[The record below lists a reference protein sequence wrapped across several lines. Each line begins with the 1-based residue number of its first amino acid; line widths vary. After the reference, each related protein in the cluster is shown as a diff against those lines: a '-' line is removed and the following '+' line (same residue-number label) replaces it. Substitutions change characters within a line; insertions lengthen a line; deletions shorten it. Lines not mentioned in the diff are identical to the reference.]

1 MPRTFAGVLVV
12 VLSVGAVTTTPPTR
26 LATADSQPPDAAATD
41 AALAPLELPEGL
53 QLSVEFPRY
62 LMLERRLEAIID
74 NQSEVDV
81 TVVDVALRSPLF
93 EPVERDVHDYT
104 VAARWRADLRM
115 DVGASICPPTDGA
128 SMLEM
133 TVEIDGERQHGVV
146 EIDIDPI
153 AKINTTECNEQYVH
167 EHTDVVYGPDFD
179 VVDGALTTTITLT
192 RRTGDEPITL
202 TQARGSV
209 LFVIK
214 PGESLEPG
222 VPMAVMA
229 SGVATA
235 SAPISITVGRCEAHA
250 VADAKK
256 PYLFAAWISVGDME
270 PAFVT
275 MTPDGEIKAAL
286 EVLLQE
292 CIALDDSYG

>member
-1 MPRTFAGVLVV
+1 MPRTFAGLLIVA
-12 VLSVGAVTTTPPTR
+12 LSFGAVATAQPSLT
-26 LATADSQPPDAAATD
+26 TADSQPPDTGAAGAGLD
-41 AALAPLELPEGL
+41 PLVLPDGL
-53 QLSVEFPRY
+53 HISVEFPRY

-74 NQSEVDV
+74 NQSEADV
-81 TVVDVALRSPLF
+81 TIVDVALRSPLF
-93 EPVERDVHDYT
+93 EPVEPDAHDYI

-115 DVGASICPPTDGA
+115 SVGASICPPTDGT

-133 TVEIDGERQHGVV
+133 TVEIDGEHQHGVV
-146 EIDIDPI
+146 EIDISPI
-153 AKINTTECNEQYVH
+153 AKINTTECNEQFVH
-167 EHTDVVYGPDFD
+167 ENTDVTYGPAFD
-179 VVDGALTTTITLT
+179 VVDGALTTTITLA
-192 RRTGDEPITL
+192 RRAGDEPITV

-209 LFVIK
+209 LFIIK
-214 PGESLEPG
+214 PAEPLGPG

-235 SAPISITVGRCEAHA
+235 AAPITITVGRCEAHA

-256 PYLFAAWISVGDME
+256 PYLFAAWISVGDIE
-270 PAFVT
+270 PVFVT
-275 MTPDGEIKAAL
+275 MQPDGAIKAAL